1 MGTHPIFESDFDCLT
16 ECPASPSL
24 AQPAWTPIVPDW
36 PVIPETIKKIAA
48 AATGAGRPPLIA
60 PQSLGS
66 WQPVGEPDRI
76 EVVRIGINLLK
87 RKPISEEEM
96 DAINTGSAY

>member
-1 MGTHPIFESDFDCLT
+1 MRATTLKQAVQKVGAHNRGINFPTR
-16 ECPASPSL
+16 AS
-24 AQPAWTPIVPDW
+24 WTPVVPDW

-60 PQSLGS
+60 PQDLGT
-66 WQPVGEPDRI
+66 WTPVGEPDRI

-87 RKPISEEEM
+87 RKPISDEEIE
-96 DAINTGSAY
+96 AINAGTAY